1 MVGNDV
7 VEEKGIVEK
16 IFDALKD
23 IPIRMISYGGSKYN
37 ISILTESKFKKEAL
51 IALNKRLFGL

>member
-7 VEEKGIVEK
+7 VEEKGIIKK
-16 IFDALKD
+16 IFDALED

-37 ISILTESKFKKEAL
+37 VSILTETKYKKKAL
-51 IALNKRLFGL
+51 IALNRGIFDL